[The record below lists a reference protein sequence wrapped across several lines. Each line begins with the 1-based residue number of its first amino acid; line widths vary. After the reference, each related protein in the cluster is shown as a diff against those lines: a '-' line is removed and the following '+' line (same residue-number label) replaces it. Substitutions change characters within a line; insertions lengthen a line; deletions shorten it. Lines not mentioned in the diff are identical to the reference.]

1 MEWYSWLIAI
11 VLGIS
16 AVISPVITAWINNE
30 YQLKMKNIEVYELA
44 KRQALENFVKQACN
58 LKYSSSVRCF

>member
-11 VLGIS
+11 ALGLS

-58 LKYSSSVRCF
+58 LKYSSSVWCF